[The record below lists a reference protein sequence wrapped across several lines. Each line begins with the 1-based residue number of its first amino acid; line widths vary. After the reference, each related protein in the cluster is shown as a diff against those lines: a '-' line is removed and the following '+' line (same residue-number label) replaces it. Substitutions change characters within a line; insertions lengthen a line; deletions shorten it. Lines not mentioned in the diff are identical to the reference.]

1 MKIAIVGSG
10 ISGLVTAYLLSQNHD
25 ITIYEAADYVGGH
38 TNTVSVELNDKHHEV
53 DTGFI
58 VYNENN
64 YPNFVKLLDKLN
76 VPNQPTSMS
85 FSVRCEKTGLE
96 YNGTS
101 VNKLFAQRLNLFRPS
116 FYRMIKDI
124 LKFNRDAKQFLIN
137 EDFELTFEQFLEKGK
152 YSSQLRDSY
161 AIPMTSAIW
170 SGSPSQVLNTPFF
183 FIARFSEN
191 HGMLNVNDR
200 PQWRVIKK
208 GSRQYVTRLIKRFE
222 DRIRLQCPVKRIA
235 RGKEGV
241 EVSSSHGKTSQFDN
255 VILATHSDQA
265 LKILENPSPAE
276 IDILGSIHY
285 QNNEAVLHW
294 DDSLLPKRKLA
305 WAGWNYHKTRNP
317 INGTSVTY
325 NMNILQGI
333 KSEATFCVS
342 LNMTDRI
349 DPAKIIKKFNY
360 GHPVFS
366 KNAIE
371 SQKRLGEING
381 VNRTYFCGAY
391 WGSGFHEDG
400 VNSALNVCRYFGKDL

>member
-183 FIARFSEN
+183 FIARFYEN

-208 GSRQYVTRLIKRFE
+208 
-222 DRIRLQCPVKRIA
+222 DRVNML
-235 RGKEGV
+235 
-241 EVSSSHGKTSQFDN
+241 H
-255 VILATHSDQA
+255 
-265 LKILENPSPAE
+265 
-276 IDILGSIHY
+276 
-285 QNNEAVLHW
+285 VL
-294 DDSLLPKRKLA
+294 
-305 WAGWNYHKTRNP
+305 
-317 INGTSVTY
+317 
-325 NMNILQGI
+325 
-333 KSEATFCVS
+333 
-342 LNMTDRI
+342 
-349 DPAKIIKKFNY
+349 
-360 GHPVFS
+360 
-366 KNAIE
+366 
-371 SQKRLGEING
+371 
-381 VNRTYFCGAY
+381 
-391 WGSGFHEDG
+391 
-400 VNSALNVCRYFGKDL
+400 

>member
-10 ISGLVTAYLLSQNHD
+10 ISGLVTAYLLSQDHD
-25 ITIYEAADYVGGH
+25 ITVYEAANYIGGH
-38 TNTVSVELNDKHHEV
+38 TNTVTVELHGKEYEV

-58 VYNENN
+58 VYNEKN
-64 YPNFVKLLDKLN
+64 YPNFAKLLNQLK
-76 VPNQPTSMS
+76 VPSQPTTMS
-85 FSVRCEKTGLE
+85 FSVRCETTGIE

-101 VNKLFAQRLNLFRPS
+101 INTLFSQRLNLLRPS

-124 LKFNRDAKQFLIN
+124 LRFNRDAKQFLKN
-137 EDFELTFEQFLEKGK
+137 EDFKLTFEQFLEKGN
-152 YSSQLRDSY
+152 YSSQLQDSY

-183 FIARFSEN
+183 FIARFYEN
-191 HGMLNVNDR
+191 HGMLNIDDR
-200 PQWRVIKK
+200 PQWRVIKR
-208 GSRQYVTRLIKRFE
+208 GSRQYVTRLVKRFE
-222 DRIRLQCPVKRIA
+222 DRIRLRCPVKKVV
-235 RGKEGV
+235 RGKDGV
-241 EVSSSHGKTSQFDN
+241 EISSTDGKTSQFDN

-265 LKILENPSPAE
+265 LEILEKPSPAE
-276 IDILGSIHY
+276 TEILGSIQY

-305 WAGWNYHKTRNP
+305 WAGWNYHKMPNP

-342 LNMTDRI
+342 LNMTDKI
-349 DPAKIIKKFNY
+349 DPTKIIKIFNY

-366 KNAIE
+366 GNAIE
-371 SQKRLGEING
+371 AQKRLGDING

-400 VNSALNVCRYFGKDL
+400 LNSALNVCRYFGKGL